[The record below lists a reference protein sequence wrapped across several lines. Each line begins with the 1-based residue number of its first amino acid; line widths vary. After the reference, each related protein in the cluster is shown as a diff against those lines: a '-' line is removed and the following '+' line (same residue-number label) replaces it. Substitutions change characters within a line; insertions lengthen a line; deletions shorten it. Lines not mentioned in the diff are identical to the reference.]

1 MITVVWMAFLA
12 LGAAILH
19 LALVLGSFPVVA
31 VLLAGVGLTELVWA
45 IIALRDRVRMPRLM
59 LGIATGIPLLWAAAL
74 TATVMGAPAVILA
87 GAPMLAASALQLALA
102 ALLARH
108 LRRAVDPGAPPV
120 AARPAPLLA
129 SMLLAGLLVGAVTTP
144 ALAET
149 VAGQNARPHGEHLQI
164 DLEPA
169 DAEPV
174 DSEPVDAEPVD
185 SAPIDPH
192 SGH

>member
-19 LALVLGSFPVVA
+19 L
-31 VLLAGVGLTELVWA
+31 
-45 IIALRDRVRMPRLM
+45 ALRDRVRMPRLM

-74 TATVMGAPAVILA
+74 TAAVMGAPAVNLA
-87 GAPMLAASALQLALA
+87 GATMLAASALQLALA

-120 AARPAPLLA
+120 TARPAPLLA

-149 VAGQNARPHGEHLQI
+149 VAGQNARPHGEQLQI
-164 DLEPA
+164 NLGPA
-169 DAEPV
+169 DAEPNEP
-174 DSEPVDAEPVD
+174 EPVDT
-185 SAPIDPH
+185 APIDPH